1 MISSLNRGFYYD
13 SVGKMKRL
21 YPIKKN
27 GRFDV
32 PGHESGG
39 WIIATIAVLFKA
51 LYHDYIYPVTQ
62 EAKKWVAKKR
72 SFLPNSYEPHFTWLG
87 HSTFLIQVG
96 DKNILTDPIFGNLSG
111 IFSRIIPYKVTAK
124 NLPKIDFIILSHNHP
139 DHMDSFSLR
148 QIQQCNP
155 AVKVLVPMG
164 DKSWFDE
171 QGFLDCSEHMWW
183 DEIICDDVKFTFLPA
198 KHWSQRGLFDK
209 NKSLWGSWMIDH
221 KGFKFYFA
229 GDTGWDLHFS
239 MIGRIFKKIDVAL
252 MPIGPGTPRKW
263 MHHAH
268 INAEEA
274 GKAFL
279 ELKARWFVP
288 MHWGTFHLG
297 LDTFKEPIVRIRSWW
312 QLHKKQCADKSL
324 KVPKVGQLVA
334 CVRENMRN
342 NIAVLSRLK
351 PKSRSK
357 VL

>member
-1 MISSLNRGFYYD
+1 
-13 SVGKMKRL
+13 MKRL
-21 YPIKKN
+21 YPLKKN

-39 WIIATIAVLFKA
+39 WIFATIAVLFKA

-62 EAKKWVAKKR
+62 EAKKWVVKP
-72 SFLPNSYEPHFTWLG
+72 SYPQSSYEPHFTWLG

-96 DKNILTDPIFGNLSG
+96 GKNILTDPIFGNLSG

-124 NLPKIDFIILSHNHP
+124 NLPKIDVIILSHNHP
-139 DHMDSFSLR
+139 DHMDSASLHEIR
-148 QIQQCNP
+148 RHNP
-155 AVKVLVPMG
+155 QVQVLVPMG
-164 DKSWFDE
+164 DKAWFDD
-171 QGFLDCSEHMWW
+171 QGFVGASEHMWW
-183 DEIICDDVKFTFLPA
+183 DEIVCQEVKFTFLPA

-221 KGFKFYFA
+221 AGFKFYFA

-239 MIGRIFKKIDVAL
+239 MIGKIFKSIDVAL
-252 MPIGPGTPRKW
+252 MPIGPGEPREW
-263 MHHAH
+263 MRHAH

-279 ELKARWFVP
+279 QLKARWFVP

-297 LDTFKEPIVRIRSWW
+297 MDTFKEPVVRIKKWW
-312 QLHKKQCADKSL
+312 QLHKKQCVNKSL

-334 CVRENMRN
+334 CVRENVRN
-342 NIAVLSRLK
+342 KIVALSSLK
-351 PKSRSK
+351 SKSRSK
-357 VL
+357 AL